1 MVTVKIC
8 GITNAVDLEAAIEAG
23 ADSLGFI
30 VGTPSSPR
38 NLSVHSARNLIN
50 KVPHGV
56 NSVVVT
62 VLNNADSLKQ
72 IFAEL
77 EPDYLQIHGEV
88 DQTLSQIGEIKDC
101 AIVAVNG
108 EADNASSTAAELSR
122 IFHFILLDTGSEDG
136 SGGTGRVHD
145 WHISAKIRDMIHP
158 ANLILAGGLTPRNV
172 GEAVRMVRPFGVDV
186 STGVEKKPGLKDP
199 EKMREFVARAKEEET

>member
-8 GITNAVDLEAAIEAG
+8 GITNAEDLDAAIEAG

-30 VGTPSSPR
+30 VGAPSSPR
-38 NLSVHSARNLIN
+38 NLSVHSARNLIER
-50 KVPHGV
+50 VPYGV
-56 NSVVVT
+56 DSVAVT
-62 VLNNADSLKQ
+62 VFRSADSLKQ

-88 DQTLSQIGEIKDC
+88 DQTLSQISEIKDC
-101 AIVAVNG
+101 AIVAVDG
-108 EADNASSTAAELSR
+108 EAKNASNTATELSR
-122 IFHFILLDTGSEDG
+122 FFHFILLDTGSEG
-136 SGGTGRVHD
+136 GLGGTGKVHD

-186 STGVEKKPGLKDP
+186 STGVEKEPGLKDH